1 MRIALLGYRGNMQSG
16 GQGIYLHALS
26 RELAE
31 QGHSLDVFV
40 GPPYP
45 DPMPWARVTRL
56 DNQMFWGRRFDRR
69 RGGFLPRPRP
79 ARILEPL
86 NFYEFAVT
94 RFGFFPEPFAFS
106 LRAARAL
113 LARLRQ
119 GERYLLVHDVQSLGY
134 GLLWLQALGLP
145 VVSTLHHPLT
155 VDLRSSLSRDRGFMD
170 RKGSLTFHPVTT
182 QGRVARRLAGILTS
196 SEVSRDTIARD
207 FRVPEQRIHNVL
219 NGVQLPDLGPE
230 RPRPEPPELL
240 FVGRAG
246 DPNKGLDILLAALLK
261 LAPEIRLRCLSP
273 PPFPNDEAA
282 RWLRDPALASRVSFD
297 GKRPR
302 AELESA
308 YRRAAVVVVPSL
320 FEGFG
325 LPAIEALASGTP
337 VVASRGGALPEVLG
351 RAGAGRL
358 LATLAPETL
367 AAEIQSVLD
376 DWDAEQR
383 AVRAARG
390 RIERLFGWEAVAR
403 RTADVYQRVRS
414 VWPERRGWW
423 P

>member
-1 MRIALLGYRGNMQSG
+1 MRVALLAYRGNMQSG

-26 RELAE
+26 RALAD

-56 DNQMFWGRRFDRR
+56 DNQMFWARRFERR
-69 RGGFLPRPRP
+69 RGSFLPRPRP

-94 RFGFFPEPFAFS
+94 RFGFFPETFAFS

-113 LARLRQ
+113 TARVRQ
-119 GERYLLVHDVQSLGY
+119 GARYELVHDVQSLGY
-134 GLLWLQALGLP
+134 GLLWLQAQGVP

-155 VDLRSSLSRDRGFMD
+155 VDLRSSLARDRGFKD
-170 RKGSLTFHPVTT
+170 RKGSITFHPVTS
-182 QGRVARRLAGILTS
+182 QGRVARRMAAIVTS
-196 SEVSRDTIARD
+196 SEVSRARIESD
-207 FRVPEQRIHNVL
+207 FRVERARIHNVL
-219 NGVQLPDLGPE
+219 NGVELPDLGSE
-230 RPRPEPPELL
+230 RRRPEPPELL
-240 FVGRAG
+240 FVGRAN
-246 DPNKGLDILLAALLK
+246 DPNKGIEFLLAALARLS
-261 LAPEIRLRCLSP
+261 PEVRLRCLCP
-273 PPFPNDEAA
+273 APFPDDPLARRLRESGLEA
-282 RWLRDPALASRVSFD
+282 RVRFE

-302 AELESA
+302 AELERA
-308 YRRAAVVVVPSL
+308 YRQAAVVVVPSR

-337 VVASRGGALPEVLG
+337 VVASRGGALPEVLE

-358 LATLAPETL
+358 ARSLQPDAL

-376 DWDAEQR
+376 DWEAEQR
-383 AVRAARG
+383 SVRAARP
-390 RIERLFGWEAVAR
+390 RIEQLFGWDAVAR
-403 RTADVYQRVRS
+403 RTSAVYERVRED
-414 VWPERRGWW
+414 WPTRRSWW